1 MMEREEFRKHFTRL
15 AEGQGELSGQAYL
28 QDIYQN
34 QPVDFDGLALD
45 LERYRYKMEPF
56 PDIDVLVKKGK
67 KEAKI
72 TSQSYELL
80 SSFKHEIFLPVEN
93 FLPVGNGWL
102 LVQMPCVDGTL
113 LGLARSEQRNLLFGG
128 DGVQRGFS
136 TSFRNML
143 MTLLAYGKMALALV
157 EKFLSDLSSLIW
169 KLEHKQLYPR
179 KFSINDVY
187 IKMVNGLP
195 KVRVILT
202 QVEQVRDYS
211 DEKRN
216 TQRHGENPC
225 PHQHME
231 LGSSAGLIQ
240 KMEEWDPEIWTKI
253 YRVIGPFT
261 FECKKP

>member
-1 MMEREEFRKHFTRL
+1 MGWPSALKTLKRRYVMMEREEFRKHFTRL

-113 LGLARSEQRNLLFGG
+113 LGLARSQQRNLLFGG
-128 DGVQRGFS
+128 DGVQRG
-136 TSFRNML
+136 
-143 MTLLAYGKMALALV
+143 
-157 EKFLSDLSSLIW
+157 DLSSLIW

-202 QVEQVRDYS
+202 QVEQ
-211 DEKRN
+211 
-216 TQRHGENPC
+216 
-225 PHQHME
+225 ME